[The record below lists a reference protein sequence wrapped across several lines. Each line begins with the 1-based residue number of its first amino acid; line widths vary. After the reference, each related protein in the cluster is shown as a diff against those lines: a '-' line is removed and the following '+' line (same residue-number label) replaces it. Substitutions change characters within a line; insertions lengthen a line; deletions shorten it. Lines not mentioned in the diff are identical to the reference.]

1 MRVCSCLGRAGG
13 GRMKATPE
21 GAVAGTFGQ
30 RMMRLVPYFGRPRW
44 LWLAVVLTTIV
55 GSASEAAVPR
65 LLNFLVTKFGQPAFP
80 LWIVPCLVIGLFAF
94 RGLAGF
100 MAQMALTRIANN
112 GIFKL
117 RSEMFQKLQS
127 ARMQLFSLQS
137 ASTLANTVVYEV
149 QTGSNQLVY
158 ALLSLTK
165 DGLTV
170 VFLLAMLFYRNWQL
184 TLIVLF
190 LFPAVS
196 VVMKTLSKRLYRIT
210 QASQTATDELAYVV
224 EENILAH
231 RTIRLHG
238 AQASQSERFRGFS
251 DRLRRLAMKSSTASS
266 AMTPLTQML
275 GAAALS
281 AVVTIA
287 LWQSQSVGSKVGDFI
302 EFVTGMLMLLAPIKH
317 LADLANPI
325 TRGLA
330 AVERG
335 LKLIDET
342 QSEPSGGTVLQRA
355 QGRLQFD
362 AVSLHYAADAA
373 LALDHVSL
381 NIEPGEIV
389 AFVGPSG
396 AGKTSLMNLLP
407 RFILPS
413 EGKIIVDNIP
423 TENWDIQSLRSQFAM
438 VSQDVVM
445 LNDSVAANVALGQT
459 LDRERVEHCLE
470 AANLS
475 QHVASLPQGMDT
487 LVGHNAVQFSGGQR
501 QRLAIARA
509 LYKDAPILI
518 LDEATSALDN
528 ESERLVQEALQRLM
542 TGRTTLIVAHR
553 ISTIEHA
560 DRIIVMAGGRIVEQ
574 GPHAELVRQQ
584 GLYSRLHRLGF
595 GEHSAA
601 PVTQEAV

>member
-1 MRVCSCLGRAGG
+1 MTAAPD
-13 GRMKATPE
+13 KAL
-21 GAVAGTFGQ
+21 AASFGQ
-30 RMMRLVPYFGRPRW
+30 RMARLIPYFGRARG
-44 LWLAVVLTTIV
+44 LWLAVLLTTII

-65 LLNFLVTKFGQPAFP
+65 LLNFLVTKFGQQAFP

-117 RSEMFQKLQS
+117 RTEMFQKLQN
-127 ARMQLFSLQS
+127 ARMQLFSTQS
-137 ASTLANTVVYEV
+137 ASALANTVVYEV

-196 VVMKTLSKRLYRIT
+196 VVMKTLSKRLYGIT
-210 QASQTATDELAYVV
+210 KASQTATDELAYVV

-238 AQASQSERFRGFS
+238 AQASQIERFRGFG
-251 DRLRRLAMKSSTASS
+251 DGLRRLAMKSSTASS

-287 LWQSQSVGSKVGDFI
+287 LWQSQSGGSNVGDFI

-317 LADLANPI
+317 LADVANPI

-335 LKLIDET
+335 LQLIDDT
-342 QSEPSGGTVLQRA
+342 QSEASGATVMQRA
-355 QGRLQFD
+355 QGQLQFD
-362 AVSLHYAADAA
+362 AVSLRYAEDVEP
-373 LALDHVSL
+373 ALDQVNL
-381 NIEPGEIV
+381 AIAPGEIV

-407 RFILPS
+407 RFILPTGG
-413 EGKIIVDNIP
+413 EVLVDGVRAQ
-423 TENWDIQSLRSQFAM
+423 EWDIQSLRRQFAM

-445 LNDSVAANVALGQT
+445 LNDSVAANVALGQA
-459 LDRERVEHCLE
+459 LDRERVAHCLE

-475 QHVASLPQGMDT
+475 QHVAGLPLGMDT

-560 DRIIVMAGGRIVEQ
+560 DRIVVMAGGRIVEQ

-595 GEHSAA
+595 GEHAEA
-601 PVTQEAV
+601 TPQEAA

>member
-1 MRVCSCLGRAGG
+1 MTQCQQNASPQTFAR
-13 GRMKATPE
+13 RMA
-21 GAVAGTFGQ
+21 
-30 RMMRLVPYFGRPRW
+30 RLTPYFGRPYW
-44 LWLAVVLTTIV
+44 LWGVAALTTII
-55 GSASEAAVPR
+55 GAATEPAIPY
-65 LLNFLVTKFGQPAFP
+65 LLKQLVNRGFGQHSFP
-80 LWIVPCLVIGLFAF
+80 LWLVPCVLISLFAF
-94 RGLAGF
+94 RGLSGF

-117 RSEMFQKLQS
+117 RTEMFQRLQT
-127 ARMQLFSLQS
+127 AQMQLFSQQS

-170 VFLLAMLFYRNWQL
+170 VALLASLLYQNWKL

-190 LFPAVS
+190 LFPAVAM
-196 VVMKTLSKRLYRIT
+196 VMKTLSKRLYRIT
-210 QASQTATDELAYVV
+210 KASQTATDELAYVV
-224 EENILAH
+224 EENVLAH

-251 DRLRRLAMKSSTASS
+251 DGLRRLAMKSSTASS

-287 LWQSQSVGSKVGDFI
+287 LWQSQGGGANVGDFI

-317 LADLANPI
+317 LADVANPI

-330 AVERG
+330 AIERG

-342 QSEPSGGTVLQRA
+342 RSEHSGAAVVQRA
-355 QGRLQFD
+355 QGQLQFE
-362 AVSLHYAADAA
+362 AVSLRYADDAA
-373 LALDHVSL
+373 PALDQINL
-381 NIEPGEIV
+381 NIAPGEIV

-407 RFILPS
+407 RFILPTQ
-413 EGKIIVDNIP
+413 GQVLLDGVP
-423 TENWDIQSLRSQFAM
+423 TQDWELQSLRRQFAM

-445 LNDSVAANVALGQT
+445 LNDSVAANVALGQAM
-459 LDRERVEHCLE
+459 DRDRVAHCLE

-475 QHVASLPQGMDT
+475 QHVASLPLGMDT
-487 LVGHNAVQFSGGQR
+487 LVGHNAAQFSGGQR

-509 LYKDAPILI
+509 LYKDAPVLI

-560 DRIIVMAGGRIVEQ
+560 DRIVVMSGGQIVEQ
-574 GPHAELVRQQ
+574 GPHAELVRHQ

-595 GEHSAA
+595 GNHASA
-601 PVTQEAV
+601 PEPSQP

>member
-1 MRVCSCLGRAGG
+1 MA
-13 GRMKATPE
+13 
-21 GAVAGTFGQ
+21 
-30 RMMRLVPYFGRPRW
+30 RLVPYFASPSW
-44 LWLAVVLTTIV
+44 LWGVVVLTTVV
-55 GSASEAAVPR
+55 GSASEAAVPG
-65 LLNFLVTKFGQPAFP
+65 LLNFLVTKGFAQHSFA
-80 LWIVPCLVIGLFAF
+80 LWIVPCMVIGLFAF

-117 RSEMFQKLQS
+117 RTEMFQKLQS
-127 ARMQLFSLQS
+127 AGMQLFSQQS

-170 VFLLAMLFYRNWQL
+170 VFLLGMLFYRNWQL

-190 LFPAVS
+190 LFPSVS
-196 VVMKTLSKRLYRIT
+196 WVMKTLSKRLYRIT
-210 QASQTATDELAYVV
+210 RASQAATDELAYVV

-238 AQASQSERFRGFS
+238 AQASQSERFRGSS
-251 DRLRRLAMKSSTASS
+251 DGLRRLAVKSSTASS

-287 LWQSQSVGSKVGDFI
+287 LWQSQSGSGNVGDFI
-302 EFVTGMLMLLAPIKH
+302 EFVTGMLLLLAPIKH
-317 LADLANPI
+317 LADVANPI

-335 LKLIDET
+335 LQLIDDT
-342 QSEPSGGTVLQRA
+342 QSEASGATVMQRA
-355 QGRLQFD
+355 QGQLQFD
-362 AVSLHYAADAA
+362 AVSLRYAEDVEP
-373 LALDHVSL
+373 ALDQVNL
-381 NIEPGEIV
+381 AIAPGEIV

-407 RFILPS
+407 RFILPTGG
-413 EGKIIVDNIP
+413 EVLVDGVRAQ
-423 TENWDIQSLRSQFAM
+423 EWDIQSLRRQFAM

-445 LNDSVAANVALGQT
+445 LNDSVAANVALGQA
-459 LDRERVEHCLE
+459 LDRERVAHCLE

-475 QHVASLPQGMDT
+475 QHVASLPLGMDT

-560 DRIIVMAGGRIVEQ
+560 DRIVVMAGGRIVEQ
-574 GPHAELVRQQ
+574 GPHAALVRQQ
-584 GLYSRLHRLGF
+584 GLYWRLHQLGF
-595 GEHSAA
+595 GNHSSPAG
-601 PVTQEAV
+601 PSHHEPI

>member
-1 MRVCSCLGRAGG
+1 MTRAQQSDP
-13 GRMKATPE
+13 RPSFA
-21 GAVAGTFGQ
+21 Q
-30 RMMRLVPYFGRPRW
+30 RMARMVPYFGRPRW
-44 LWLAVVLTTIV
+44 LWVVVVLTTVV

-65 LLNFLVTKFGQPAFP
+65 LLNFLVTRGFGQHSFA

-117 RSEMFQKLQS
+117 RTEMFQKLQS
-127 ARMQLFSLQS
+127 AGMQLFSQQS

-170 VFLLAMLFYRNWQL
+170 IFLLGMLFYRNWQL

-190 LFPAVS
+190 LFPSVS
-196 VVMKTLSKRLYRIT
+196 LVMKTLSKRLYRIT
-210 QASQTATDELAYVV
+210 RASQTATDELAYVV

-238 AQASQSERFRGFS
+238 AQASQSLRFRGFS
-251 DRLRRLAMKSSTASS
+251 DGLRRLAMKSSTASS

-287 LWQSQSVGSKVGDFI
+287 LWQSQGGHGNVGDFI

-317 LADLANPI
+317 LADVANPI

-335 LKLIDET
+335 IQLIDET
-342 QSEPSGGTVLQRA
+342 RSEPSGSHVVRRA
-355 QGRLQFD
+355 QGQLQFD
-362 AVSLHYAADAA
+362 AVSLRYADDAA
-373 LALDHVSL
+373 PALDRVSL
-381 NIEPGEIV
+381 NIAPGETV

-407 RFILPS
+407 RFILPT
-413 EGKIIVDNIP
+413 EGEVLVDGVRAQD
-423 TENWDIQSLRSQFAM
+423 WDLRSLRNQFAM

-445 LNDSVAANVALGQT
+445 LNDTVAANVALGQS
-459 LDRERVEHCLE
+459 LDRDRVANCLD

-560 DRIIVMAGGRIVEQ
+560 DRIIVMSSGCIVEQ
-574 GPHAELVRQQ
+574 GPHAELVRKQ

-595 GEHSAA
+595 GEHAAA
-601 PVTQEAV
+601 PGLQEAA

>member
-1 MRVCSCLGRAGG
+1 MTQPAQSASAPSFV
-13 GRMKATPE
+13 
-21 GAVAGTFGQ
+21 Q
-30 RMMRLVPYFGRPRW
+30 RMARLIPYFGRPRW
-44 LWLAVVLTTIV
+44 LWLVVVMTTVV

-65 LLNFLVTKFGQPAFP
+65 LLNFLVTQFGQNSFP
-80 LWIVPCLVIGLFAF
+80 LWTVPCMVIGLFAF

-117 RSEMFQKLQS
+117 RTEMFQKLQS
-127 ARMQLFSLQS
+127 AQMLLFAQQS

-196 VVMKTLSKRLYRIT
+196 MVMKVLSKRLYRIT
-210 QASQTATDELAYVV
+210 KASQTATDELAYVV

-238 AQASQSERFRGFS
+238 AQGAQGERFRRFS
-251 DRLRRLAMKSSTASS
+251 DGLRRLAMKSSTASS

-287 LWQSQSVGSKVGDFI
+287 LWQSQNGGSKVGDFI
-302 EFVTGMLMLLAPIKH
+302 EFVAGMLMLLAPIKH
-317 LADLANPI
+317 LADVANPI

-335 LKLIDET
+335 LELIDET
-342 QSEPSGGTVLQRA
+342 RSEPSGSHHVRRA
-355 QGRLQFD
+355 QGQLQFD
-362 AVSLHYAADAA
+362 AVSLRYSDDAA
-373 LALDHVSL
+373 PALEQVSL
-381 NIEPGEIV
+381 NIAPGEIV

-407 RFILPS
+407 RFILPT
-413 EGKIIVDNIP
+413 EGQVLLDGVRAQD
-423 TENWDIQSLRSQFAM
+423 WDLPSLRSQFAM

-445 LNDSVAANVALGQT
+445 LNDSVAANVALGQN
-459 LDRERVEHCLE
+459 LDRDRVAHCLE

-475 QHVASLPQGMDT
+475 QHVATLAQGMDT

-509 LYKDAPILI
+509 LYKDAPVLI

-553 ISTIEHA
+553 MSTIEHA
-560 DRIIVMAGGRIVEQ
+560 DRIIVMAGGRVVEQ
-574 GPHAELVRQQ
+574 GAHAELLRQQ
-584 GLYSRLHRLGF
+584 GLYSRLHRMGF
-595 GEHSAA
+595 GEHTATHHA
-601 PVTQEAV
+601 G

>member
-1 MRVCSCLGRAGG
+1 MTQPQQRTSPPSFGR
-13 GRMKATPE
+13 RMA
-21 GAVAGTFGQ
+21 
-30 RMMRLVPYFGRPRW
+30 RLVPYFGRPRW
-44 LWLAVVLTTIV
+44 LWLVVVLTTVV

-65 LLNFLVTKFGQPAFP
+65 LLNFLVTKFGQHSFP

-117 RSEMFQKLQS
+117 RTEMFQKLQS
-127 ARMQLFSLQS
+127 AGMHLFSEQS

-170 VFLLAMLFYRNWQL
+170 VFLLGMLFYRNWQL
-184 TLIVLF
+184 TLIVLL

-196 VVMKTLSKRLYRIT
+196 WVMKTLSKRLYRIT
-210 QASQTATDELAYVV
+210 KASQSATDELAYVV
-224 EENILAH
+224 EENVLAY

-251 DRLRRLAMKSSTASS
+251 DGLRRLAVKSSTASS

-287 LWQSQSVGSKVGDFI
+287 LWQSQSGGSNVGDFI

-317 LADLANPI
+317 LADVANPI

-335 LKLIDET
+335 LQLIDET
-342 QSEPSGGTVLQRA
+342 QSEPSGSYVAQRA
-355 QGRLQFD
+355 QGQVQFD
-362 AVSLHYAADAA
+362 AVSLRYAHDAA
-373 LALDHVSL
+373 PALDQVSL
-381 NIEPGEIV
+381 NMAPGETV

-407 RFILPS
+407 RFILPT
-413 EGKIIVDNIP
+413 EGEVLVDGVRAQDWNL
-423 TENWDIQSLRSQFAM
+423 QSLRSQFAM

-445 LNDSVAANVALGQT
+445 LNDTVAANVALGQA
-459 LDRERVEHCLE
+459 LDRDRVAHCLA

-475 QHVASLPQGMDT
+475 QHVATLPPGMDP

-542 TGRTTLIVAHR
+542 AGRTTLIVAHR

-560 DRIIVMAGGRIVEQ
+560 DRIIVMSGGRIVEQ
-574 GPHAELVRQQ
+574 GPHAELVRKQ

-595 GEHSAA
+595 GEHAVATA
-601 PVTQEAV
+601 PQEAA

>member
-1 MRVCSCLGRAGG
+1 MTAAPD
-13 GRMKATPE
+13 KAL
-21 GAVAGTFGQ
+21 AASFGQ
-30 RMMRLVPYFGRPRW
+30 RMARLIPYFGRARG
-44 LWLAVVLTTIV
+44 LWLVVLLTTII

-65 LLNFLVTKFGQPAFP
+65 LLNFLVTKFGQQAFP

-117 RSEMFQKLQS
+117 RTEMFQKLQN
-127 ARMQLFSLQS
+127 ARMQLFSTQS
-137 ASTLANTVVYEV
+137 ASALANTVVYEV

-196 VVMKTLSKRLYRIT
+196 VVMKTLSKRLYGIT
-210 QASQTATDELAYVV
+210 KASQTATDELAYVV

-238 AQASQSERFRGFS
+238 AQASQIERFRGFG
-251 DRLRRLAMKSSTASS
+251 DGLRRLAMKSSTASS

-287 LWQSQSVGSKVGDFI
+287 LWQSQSGGSNVGDFI

-317 LADLANPI
+317 LADVANPI

-335 LKLIDET
+335 LQLIDDT
-342 QSEPSGGTVLQRA
+342 QSEASGATVMQRA
-355 QGRLQFD
+355 QGQLQFD
-362 AVSLHYAADAA
+362 AVSLRYAEDVEP
-373 LALDHVSL
+373 ALDQVNL
-381 NIEPGEIV
+381 AIAPGEIV

-407 RFILPS
+407 RFILPTGG
-413 EGKIIVDNIP
+413 EVLVDGVRAQ
-423 TENWDIQSLRSQFAM
+423 EWDIQSLRRQFAM

-445 LNDSVAANVALGQT
+445 LNDSVAANVALGQA
-459 LDRERVEHCLE
+459 LDRERVAHCLE

-475 QHVASLPQGMDT
+475 QHVAGLPLGMDT

-560 DRIIVMAGGRIVEQ
+560 DRIVVMAGGRIVEQ
-574 GPHAELVRQQ
+574 GPHAKLLRQQ

-595 GEHSAA
+595 GEHAEA
-601 PVTQEAV
+601 TPQEAA

>member
-1 MRVCSCLGRAGG
+1 MTAAPD
-13 GRMKATPE
+13 KAL
-21 GAVAGTFGQ
+21 AASFGQ
-30 RMMRLVPYFGRPRW
+30 RMARLTPYFGRARG
-44 LWLAVVLTTIV
+44 LWLVVLLTTII

-65 LLNFLVTKFGQPAFP
+65 LLNFLVTKFGQQAFP

-117 RSEMFQKLQS
+117 RTEMFQKLQN
-127 ARMQLFSLQS
+127 ARMQLFSTQS
-137 ASTLANTVVYEV
+137 ASALANTVVYEV

-196 VVMKTLSKRLYRIT
+196 VVMKTLSKRLYGIT
-210 QASQTATDELAYVV
+210 KASQTATDELAYVV

-238 AQASQSERFRGFS
+238 AQASQIERFRGFG
-251 DRLRRLAMKSSTASS
+251 DGLRRLAMKSSTASS

-287 LWQSQSVGSKVGDFI
+287 LWQSQSGGSNVGDFI

-317 LADLANPI
+317 LADVANPI

-335 LKLIDET
+335 LQLIDDT
-342 QSEPSGGTVLQRA
+342 QSEASGATVMQRA
-355 QGRLQFD
+355 QGQLQFD
-362 AVSLHYAADAA
+362 AVSLRYAEDVEP
-373 LALDHVSL
+373 ALDQVNL
-381 NIEPGEIV
+381 AIAPGEIV

-407 RFILPS
+407 RFILPTGG
-413 EGKIIVDNIP
+413 EVLVDGVRAQ
-423 TENWDIQSLRSQFAM
+423 EWDIQSLRRQFAM

-445 LNDSVAANVALGQT
+445 LNDSVAANVALGQA
-459 LDRERVEHCLE
+459 LDRERVAHCLE

-475 QHVASLPQGMDT
+475 QHVAGLPLGMDT

-560 DRIIVMAGGRIVEQ
+560 DRIVVMAGGRIVEQ
-574 GPHAELVRQQ
+574 GPHAKLLRQQ

-595 GEHSAA
+595 GEHAEA
-601 PVTQEAV
+601 TPQEAA

>member
-1 MRVCSCLGRAGG
+1 MTAAPD
-13 GRMKATPE
+13 KA
-21 GAVAGTFGQ
+21 AAASFGQ
-30 RMMRLVPYFGRPRW
+30 RMARLIPYFGRARW
-44 LWLAVVLTTIV
+44 LWLVVLLTTII

-65 LLNFLVTKFGQPAFP
+65 LLNFLVTKGFGQHAFP

-117 RSEMFQKLQS
+117 RTEMFQKLQN
-127 ARMQLFSLQS
+127 ARMQLFSTQS

-170 VFLLAMLFYRNWQL
+170 VFLLGMLFYRNWQL

-190 LFPAVS
+190 LFPSVS

-210 QASQTATDELAYVV
+210 KASQTATDELAYVV

-238 AQASQSERFRGFS
+238 AQASQIERFRSFS
-251 DRLRRLAMKSSTASS
+251 DGLRRLAVKSSTASS

-287 LWQSQSVGSKVGDFI
+287 LWQSQSGGGNVGDFI

-317 LADLANPI
+317 LADVANPI

-335 LKLIDET
+335 LQLIDET
-342 QSEPSGGTVLQRA
+342 QSEASGATVVQRA
-355 QGRLQFD
+355 RGELQFD
-362 AVSLHYAADAA
+362 AVSLRYADDATP
-373 LALDHVSL
+373 ALDQVSL
-381 NIEPGEIV
+381 AIAPGEIV

-407 RFILPS
+407 RFILPTGG
-413 EGKIIVDNIP
+413 EVLVDGVRAQDWNL
-423 TENWDIQSLRSQFAM
+423 QSLCRQFAM

-445 LNDSVAANVALGQT
+445 LNDTVAANVALGQA
-459 LDRERVEHCLE
+459 LDRERVAHCLE

-560 DRIIVMAGGRIVEQ
+560 DRIVVMAGGRIVEQ
-574 GPHAELVRQQ
+574 GPHDELVRQQ

-595 GEHSAA
+595 GEHAVATA
-601 PVTQEAV
+601 PQEAA